1 MASTGSMNLYP
12 ILKVLLISLA
22 ILIVPYAGAT
32 SFGTSVLI
40 ANYSILALSVV
51 FTLKISYRNRKS
63 KNFSFF
69 CLIFSTYL
77 YVVAIFPENLNPQ
90 NFILSNFLNFVDD
103 KMKPN
108 LAYQVFQPFILLIL
122 TVENINNSQSRD
134 TNERN
139 FPSILRFL
147 VITVL
152 LAMPCLLFL
161 SKGY

>member
-51 FTLKISYRNRKS
+51 FTLKISHRNSKS

-77 YVVAIFPENLNPQ
+77 YVVAIFPEDLNTQ
-90 NFILSNFLNFVDD
+90 NFILSNFLNFIDD

-108 LAYQVFQPFILLIL
+108 LA
-122 TVENINNSQSRD
+122 
-134 TNERN
+134 
-139 FPSILRFL
+139 
-147 VITVL
+147 
-152 LAMPCLLFL
+152 
-161 SKGY
+161 